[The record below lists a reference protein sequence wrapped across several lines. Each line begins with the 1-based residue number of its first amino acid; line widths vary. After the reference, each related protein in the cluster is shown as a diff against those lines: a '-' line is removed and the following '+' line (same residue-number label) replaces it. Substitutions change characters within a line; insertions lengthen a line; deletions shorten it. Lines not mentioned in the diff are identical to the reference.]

1 MEKTDDIKREPG
13 ILERN
18 NEIKRKLD
26 KIFGPKE
33 QEMADLEKNIND
45 YYFNT
50 CLNIFAENAMRDML
64 VIEFNT
70 LVDVLSKIDHDY
82 KARLEI
88 VDELIRLAYQI
99 RKAGRASKEDT
110 DKILCF
116 YGFLHT
122 LYSHQLYPHRIT
134 QERVDRKAM
143 EVGKRNYQDNHFV
156 SHCSYPFK
164 SVDEIKK
171 QYSESMVEL
180 KRIFNK

>member
-1 MEKTDDIKREPG
+1 MEKNDDIKRE
-13 ILERN
+13 
-18 NEIKRKLD
+18 LD
-26 KIFGPKE
+26 KIFGPRE
-33 QEMADLEKNIND
+33 QEMAELEKTIND

-70 LVDVLSKIDHDY
+70 LVDVLGKIDHDY

-88 VDELIRLAYQI
+88 VDELINLAYQI
-99 RKAGRASKEDT
+99 KKAGRASNEDT

-122 LYSHQLYPHRIT
+122 LYSHQLYPHRIS

-143 EVGKRNYQDNHFV
+143 EVGKRNYQDNPFV
-156 SHCSYPFK
+156 SHCSYHFK